1 MQLAHAWVTALDAQ
15 VRREREFRLR
25 DQKRKIE
32 MDARKM
38 DAIADMKVAMAEE
51 RVAKKREE
59 RIELDRWKSETTF
72 ERHITPVSALCY
84 RRVPKFWT
92 H

>member
-1 MQLAHAWVTALDAQ
+1 MALTRHWSCRGVSHSLLSLWGPQ
-15 VRREREFRLR
+15 VRKEREFRLL

-38 DAIADMKVAMAEE
+38 EALADMKIAMLEE

-59 RIELDRWKSETTF
+59 RIEFDKWREETVF
-72 ERHITPVSALCY
+72 LRAITPVML
-84 RRVPKFWT
+84 
-92 H
+92 